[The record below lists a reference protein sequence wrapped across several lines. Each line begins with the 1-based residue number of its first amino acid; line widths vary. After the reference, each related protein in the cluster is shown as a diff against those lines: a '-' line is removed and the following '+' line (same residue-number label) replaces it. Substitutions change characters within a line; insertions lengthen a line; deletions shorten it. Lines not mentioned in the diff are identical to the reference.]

1 MTRWVGM
8 SKPETKEKPIT
19 IRGEKTI
26 LSIFVSENKLT
37 FNVSKRTESGFERVD
52 RYTIPISWLMAE
64 LFRRNK
70 NVFADWCEILNAVEE
85 NSE

>member
-1 MTRWVGM
+1 M
-8 SKPETKEKPIT
+8 SKPETKEKGEKPIT

-52 RYTIPISWLMAE
+52 RYTIPLSWLMAE

>member
-1 MTRWVGM
+1 M

>member
-1 MTRWVGM
+1 M
-8 SKPETKEKPIT
+8 SKPETKEKGEKPIT

-37 FNVSKRTESGFERVD
+37 FNVSKRTESGFERID

-70 NVFADWCEILNAVEE
+70 NIFADWCEILNAVEE

>member
-1 MTRWVGM
+1 M
-8 SKPETKEKPIT
+8 SKPETKEKEKPIT

>member
-1 MTRWVGM
+1 
-8 SKPETKEKPIT
+8 
-19 IRGEKTI
+19 
-26 LSIFVSENKLT
+26 VSENKLT

-52 RYTIPISWLMAE
+52 RYTIPLSWLMAE

>member
-1 MTRWVGM
+1 M
-8 SKPETKEKPIT
+8 SKPETKETKGEKPIV
-19 IRGEKTI
+19 IRGEKTT

-37 FNVSKRTESGFERVD
+37 FSVSKRTESGFERVD

-70 NVFADWCEILNAVEE
+70 NVFADWCEILSSIEE